1 MIRAKT
7 RIQLDS
13 EDTPTHYV
21 NILPHLKNPLPP
33 PLNPA
38 TEEPID
44 PEALMALFPA
54 ECVKQEVSMKKRI
67 EIPWEV
73 RGILLRSGRPSPL
86 QRAVGLEE
94 ALKTPARIY
103 FKRED
108 VSPTG

>member
-73 RGILLRSGRPSPL
+73 RGIL
-86 QRAVGLEE
+86 
-94 ALKTPARIY
+94 
-103 FKRED
+103 
-108 VSPTG
+108 